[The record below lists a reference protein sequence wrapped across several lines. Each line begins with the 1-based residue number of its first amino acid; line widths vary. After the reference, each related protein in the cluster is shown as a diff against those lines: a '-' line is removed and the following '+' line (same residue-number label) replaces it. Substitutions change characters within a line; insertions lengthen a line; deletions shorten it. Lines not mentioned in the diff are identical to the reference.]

1 MAYDPL
7 LQPAN
12 RLIRGVTPAAQ
23 LMYHFIKPTLQYALQ
38 ARKLLPWK
46 RQLTTATLDLE
57 DAKQYMEQNPELFP
71 DQNWGK
77 PKSESLTQEQVK
89 PQIPEMPTSTLGK
102 VVRRIR
108 TNWGVFLIGGV
119 LVYLYMNRKNR

>member
-1 MAYDPL
+1 MSQFPF
-7 LQPAN
+7 QPS
-12 RLIRGVTPAAQ
+12 G
-23 LMYHFIKPTLQYALQ
+23 
-38 ARKLLPWK
+38 
-46 RQLTTATLDLE
+46 LDLE
-57 DAKQYMEQNPELFP
+57 GAKQYMEQNPELFP